1 MQFEKGNLV
10 VKTKGYNYDGII
22 VGKYFTF
29 DNDLRYVVE
38 LAYTPLQH
46 IFSPEQLRFANI
58 QEAKDI
64 NKQLNNRR

>member
-1 MQFEKGNLV
+1 MEFEIGTLV
-10 VKTKGYNYDGII
+10 IKIKGYNYNGII

-46 IFSPEQLRFANI
+46 IFSPNQLRLANI
-58 QEAKDI
+58 EEVKAI